1 MSSTARTTNAAD
13 DRRIS
18 VSLNMIVRDEEDHLP
33 GCLASVAGL
42 FDELIIVDTG
52 SADRTKAIAH
62 AAVDRH
68 SRPARVIEFPWTDSF
83 ADARNEAI
91 RHSTGEWIFSIDAD
105 ERIDEPNR
113 RKLAELFGS
122 LSDRGVAYR
131 ASVYAALPDGGFFP
145 ALGYTKLFPNRADLR
160 WFGRVHE
167 GLRLPGGMK
176 IEWCDV
182 VLLHI
187 GYRQQGALEAKSVR
201 NVRLLELQVE
211 EMPTSEIALFNL
223 ARECYAIG
231 EDEKGRGALA
241 RLERLGTEKARS
253 LAAEVRARL
262 MPGGRW
268 SQIEYCDRIGGRPVG
283 GSIIA

>member
-1 MSSTARTTNAAD
+1 MSSPARTTAAED
-13 DRRIS
+13 DRRAS

-33 GCLASVAGL
+33 GCLAAIAGL
-42 FDELIIVDTG
+42 FDELVIVDTG

-68 SRPARVIEFPWTDSF
+68 SRPARVIDFPWTNSF
-83 ADARNEAI
+83 ADARNEAL
-91 RHSTGEWIFSIDAD
+91 RHTTGDWIFSIDAD

-113 RKLAELFGS
+113 RKLVELFGR

-160 WFGRVHE
+160 WLGRVHE
-167 GLRLPGGMK
+167 GLKLPGDMTA
-176 IEWCDV
+176 EWCDV

-187 GYRQQGALEAKSVR
+187 GYRQPGALEAKAAR
-201 NVRLLELQVE
+201 NVRLLELQLAETPANDMV
-211 EMPTSEIALFNL
+211 LFNL
-223 ARECYAIG
+223 ARECFAIG
-231 EDEKGRGALA
+231 EIEKGRGALA
-241 RLERLGTEKARS
+241 GLERLGTESARS
-253 LAAEVRARL
+253 LAADLRSRL
-262 MPGGRW
+262 APGGRW
-268 SQIEYCDRIGGRPVG
+268 SQVEYSGRIGGRPIG